1 MENLDPRL
9 HFVVV
14 TGIVVKKE
22 ADGGLKFLIAKR
34 APTEKAF
41 PNKWTVPG
49 GKLVRTEYENLPK
62 RPYTPDQK
70 PASASEAPQWY
81 NMVEWVLRKEVR
93 EEVNVE
99 IRNPQYLTDLVFIRP
114 DGYPVATLSFWC
126 WYVSGDA
133 KPGKDLTAVAWV
145 TAAEAKQYDL
155 IEGIAEEIAEVAHLL
170 TLPLANNQ

>member
-1 MENLDPRL
+1 MELDPRL

-14 TGIVVKKE
+14 TGIVVKKDN
-22 ADGGLKFLIAKR
+22 DGIFRFLIAKR

-49 GKLVRTEYENLPK
+49 GKLVRAEYENLPK
-62 RPYTPDQK
+62 RPYIEGQK
-70 PASASEAPQWY
+70 PSDAPQWY
-81 NMVEWVLRKEVR
+81 NMVEWVLRKEVL

-99 IRNPQYLTDLVFIRP
+99 IRDPQYLTDLVFIRP

-126 WYVSGDA
+126 WYVSGEA
-133 KPGKDLTAVAWV
+133 KPGKDLTEVAWV

-155 IEGIAEEIAEVAHLL
+155 IEGIAEEIEEVEKIISG
-170 TLPLANNQ
+170 TL

>member
-1 MENLDPRL
+1 MDLDPRL

-14 TGIVVKKE
+14 TGIVAKKSD
-22 ADGGLKFLIAKR
+22 DGTFRFLIAKR

-62 RPYTPDQK
+62 RPYVEGQK
-70 PASASEAPQWY
+70 PSEAPQWY
-81 NMVEWVLRKEVR
+81 NLVEWVLRKEVM

-99 IRNPQYLTDLVFIRP
+99 IESPKYLTDLVFIRP
-114 DGYPVATLSFWC
+114 DGYPVATLSYWAM
-126 WYVSGDA
+126 YKSGDP

-145 TAAEAKQYDL
+145 TAAEAKTYDM
-155 IEGIAEEIAEVAHLL
+155 IEGIAEEIEEVERILL
-170 TLPLANNQ
+170 GKE